1 MSAPPGRDL
10 LGRGIAAVLR
20 VGTLVTMAAIGI
32 GYVTILL
39 IGEDPGAQ
47 PLVHLVGDGGAP
59 ALLGLGL
66 LGLTLIP
73 AASLGV
79 AAAGFRER
87 GEDRRVATALAVL
100 ALLLASMAV
109 AVALTPPG

>member
-1 MSAPPGRDL
+1 MSAPPDRDL
-10 LGRGIAAVLR
+10 LGPGIAAVLR
-20 VGTLVTMAAIGI
+20 VGTLVAMAAIGI
-32 GYVTILL
+32 GYVAIFLT
-39 IGEDPGAQ
+39 GEDPGTET
-47 PLVHLVGDGGAP
+47 LVRLVAKGGAT

-73 AASLGV
+73 AVALGV
-79 AAAGFRER
+79 AVAGFRQR

-100 ALLLASMAV
+100 ALLLASLAV

>member
-1 MSAPPGRDL
+1 VSAPPGRDL
-10 LGRGIAAVLR
+10 LGRGIASVLR

-32 GYVTILL
+32 GYVTILMT
-39 IGEDPGAQ
+39 GEDPGAQ
-47 PLVHLVGDGGAP
+47 PLLHLVGDGGAP

-73 AASLGV
+73 AVALGV
-79 AAAGFRER
+79 AAAGFRQG

-100 ALLLASMAV
+100 ALLLASLAV
-109 AVALTPPG
+109 AIALAPSG

>member
-1 MSAPPGRDL
+1 VSAPSGRDL

-39 IGEDPGAQ
+39 TGEKPGAQ
-47 PLVHLVGDGGAP
+47 PLLDLVGDGGAP

-73 AASLGV
+73 AVALGV
-79 AAAGFRER
+79 AAAGFRQR

-100 ALLLASMAV
+100 GLLLASLVV
-109 AVALTPPG
+109 AVALAPPG

>member
-1 MSAPPGRDL
+1 VSAQLGHDL

-20 VGTLVTMAAIGI
+20 VGTLLTMAAIGI
-32 GYVTILL
+32 GYVMILL
-39 IGEDPGAQ
+39 TGEDPGAQ
-47 PLVHLVGDGGAP
+47 PLVDLVGDGGAP

-73 AASLGV
+73 AVALGV
-79 AAAGFRER
+79 AAAGFRQR

-100 ALLLASMAV
+100 GLLLASLVV
-109 AVALTPPG
+109 AVALAPPG

>member
-1 MSAPPGRDL
+1 VRSSPGGDR

-20 VGTLVTMAAIGI
+20 VGTLVAVAGAGM
-32 GYVTILL
+32 GYVAVLVT
-39 IGEDPGAQ
+39 GDDPGAQ
-47 PLVHLVGDGGAP
+47 PLVQLVGNGGAP
-59 ALLGLGL
+59 ALLAVGL

-73 AASLGV
+73 AAALGV

-87 GEDRRVATALAVL
+87 GEDRRAATSLAVL
-100 ALLLASMAV
+100 VLLLASLAV

>member
-1 MSAPPGRDL
+1 MTAPAGRDL
-10 LGRGIAAVLR
+10 LGPGIAAVLR
-20 VGTLVTMAAIGI
+20 VGTLVAMAAIGI

-39 IGEDPGAQ
+39 TGEDPGAQ
-47 PLVHLVGDGGAP
+47 PLLRLVRDGGAP

-73 AASLGV
+73 AIALGV
-79 AAAGFRER
+79 AAAGFRQR
-87 GEDRRVATALAVL
+87 GEDRRVATALSVL
-100 ALLLASMAV
+100 VLLLASLAV